1 MKSKYA
7 QKQMMKTQ
15 KSKIWDSGKPL
26 KREIQ
31 SRTSLP
37 QETKETSKKQCNF
50 TCKATRKNGK
60 KKTPPK
66 LVEEKKNITTREEIN
81 DKRNERDDSKDQ

>member
-60 KKTPPK
+60 KKPRQSQQ
-66 LVEEKKNITTREEIN
+66 KKRKT
-81 DKRNERDDSKDQ
+81 